1 MAVVVVGGGGRGV
14 GKTALVCGVIAALPE
29 REWIAVKI
37 ARHEH
42 GVERPVWEQTEP
54 GERTDTARFLAAG
67 ARRAFLLTAADEAV
81 MQCTLDKL
89 WTLVERRGDL
99 IFESNR
105 VLNFLKPDVCLMV
118 AGEADAKSSFTTAVR
133 CADAIVTGSASE
145 ELPEASGLFAA
156 ETRPVFRLGQFERLS
171 PEMTE
176 WIRGRLIYG

>member
-42 GVERPVWEQTEP
+42 GVERPVWEETGP
-54 GERTDTARFLAAG
+54 GERTDTARFLTAG
-67 ARRAFLLTAADEAV
+67 AQRAFLLTAADEAA
-81 MQCTLDKL
+81 MQCTLDEL
-89 WTLVERRGDL
+89 WQLVERRGDL

-105 VLNFLKPDVCLMV
+105 VLRFLKPDVCLMV
-118 AGEADAKSSFTTAVR
+118 AGEADAKTSFTAAIR
-133 CADAIVTGSASE
+133 CADAIVTGSTSE
-145 ELPEASGLFAA
+145 ESPEPSGSIAT
-156 ETRPVFRLGQFERLS
+156 ETRPVFHLEQFERLS
-171 PEMTE
+171 PEMTD

>member
-14 GKTALVCGVIAALPE
+14 GKTALVCGIIGALPE

-42 GVERPVWEQTEP
+42 EVERPVWEETEP

-67 ARRAFLLTAADEAV
+67 ARRAFLLTAADEAA
-81 MQCTLDKL
+81 MQCSLDEL
-89 WTLVERRGDL
+89 WQLVERRGDL

-105 VLNFLKPDVCLMV
+105 VLNLLKPDVCLMV
-118 AGEADAKSSFTTAVR
+118 AGEADAKISFTDALR
-133 CADAIVTGSASE
+133 CADAMVRGLTS
-145 ELPEASGLFAA
+145 EASPEPSSSLAA
-156 ETRPVFRLGQFERLS
+156 ETRPVFHLEQFERLS
-171 PEMTE
+171 PEMTD